1 MITWMQKHK
10 KYLVVTIWVSTIAF
24 VGAGFV
30 GWGAYDMNTN
40 RATSIA
46 KVGHR
51 NISIQEFQNKYS
63 EFYSYYNQLFDGKM
77 SEEKAKELGLENLA
91 IEALVQENLLLNFA
105 DDLSLGVNDDDVV
118 KYIVADTTFHVDG
131 KFDKNLYNETLKR
144 ARISPADYENGLK
157 KSILLDKLRHAIN
170 LPTNQNDTNLMAA
183 SFLMQDRVSMQ
194 IVQALE
200 DEIKVDENELKSLWE
215 TNKNS
220 YKTLT
225 EFKIKTK
232 FIEPVNIDVN
242 ETELME
248 FYTEN
253 KSSYKDPW
261 DKILDF
267 NDTKEEVLLDYK
279 QKKTKDVALKEYLK
293 IKKGELKLEDGS
305 SVALENDT
313 SLPVDELK
321 NAKAGEVLKP
331 VEHEDGYLIVQL
343 EETTPSQVM
352 TFEQAREQVLEL
364 YKTEKEQKI
373 VEQKAKKLL
382 ETGFEGKDIGFISRD
397 VVSAITGLSDTE
409 FSVFVSKVFDSNN
422 KKDYVMLNNKAVVY
436 EILEQKLLDSEK
448 ENEYKDVITQNVS
461 YLKNNELIQDLT
473 NALQKRYK
481 VEHYY
486 KR

>member
-183 SFLMQDRVSMQ
+183 SFLMQDRVSIQ

-343 EETTPSQVM
+343 EETIPSQVM

-397 VVSAITGLSDTE
+397 VVSAIDGLSDTE